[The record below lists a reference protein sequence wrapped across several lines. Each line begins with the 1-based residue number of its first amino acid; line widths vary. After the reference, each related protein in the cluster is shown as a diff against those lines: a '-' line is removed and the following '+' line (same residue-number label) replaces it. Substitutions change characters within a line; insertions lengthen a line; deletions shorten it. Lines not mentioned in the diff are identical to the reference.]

1 MLQFFN
7 RCSQGRGA
15 WLLMALTALVLELVA
30 LYFQHVMLLQPCVM
44 CIYERCA
51 LFGILGAS
59 LVGAIAP
66 KTPLRYVAIL
76 LWIYS
81 AWEGVQLAWKHT
93 MIQLHPSP
101 FNTRFR
107 RLLRAPMAVPDAGNA
122 TVAGRHLRRLSAGGA
137 DCADRTICSPTSP
150 RPVRPLIGRQ
160 TKNGAFRRRFFRV
173 LRSNSEITPFQVCVR
188 K

>member
-59 LVGAIAP
+59 LLGAIAP

-81 AWEGVQLAWKHT
+81 AWEGLQLAWKHT

-101 FNTRFR
+101 FNTCDFFVSFPSWLPLDKWLPAVSHASGDCSVRQWEFLTLEMPQWLVGIFTAY
-107 RLLRAPMAVPDAGNA
+107 LLFAIIVLLAQF
-122 TVAGRHLRRLSAGGA
+122 
-137 DCADRTICSPTSP
+137 
-150 RPVRPLIGRQ
+150 VRP
-160 TKNGAFRRRFFRV
+160 RRRDLFGR
-173 LRSNSEITPFQVCVR
+173 
-188 K
+188 

>member
-15 WLLMALTALVLELVA
+15 WLLMGLTALILELAA

-44 CIYERCA
+44 CIYERVA
-51 LFGILGAS
+51 LFGIMGAS
-59 LVGAIAP
+59 LIGALAP

-81 AWEGVQLAWKHT
+81 AWEGLQLAWKHT

-101 FNTRFR
+101 FNTCDFFVSFPSWLPLDKWLPEVFLASGDCSVRQWQF
-107 RLLRAPMAVPDAGNA
+107 LSLEMPQWLVGIFAVY
-122 TVAGRHLRRLSAGGA
+122 L
-137 DCADRTICSPTSP
+137 
-150 RPVRPLIGRQ
+150 LIGVIVLVSQFVRQ
-160 TKNGAFRRRFFRV
+160 RRRDLFGRF
-173 LRSNSEITPFQVCVR
+173 
-188 K
+188 

>member
-76 LWIYS
+76 LWMYS

-101 FNTRFR
+101 FNTCDFFVSFPSWLPLDKWLPAVFHASGDCSVRQWQFLTLEMPQWLVGIFGAY
-107 RLLRAPMAVPDAGNA
+107 LL
-122 TVAGRHLRRLSAGGA
+122 VALIVLIAQFA
-137 DCADRTICSPTSP
+137 
-150 RPVRPLIGRQ
+150 RP
-160 TKNGAFRRRFFRV
+160 RRRDLFGR
-173 LRSNSEITPFQVCVR
+173 
-188 K
+188 

>member
-7 RCSQGRGA
+7 RCSRGRGA
-15 WLLMALTALVLELVA
+15 WLLMALIALLLELAA

-51 LFGILGAS
+51 LFGIFGAGLLGA
-59 LVGAIAP
+59 VAP
-66 KTPLRYVAIL
+66 KTPLRYAAIL

-101 FNTRFR
+101 FNTCDFFVSFPSWLPLNKWLPAIFEASGDCSVRQWQFLTLEMPQWLVGIFAAFLVVGVIV
-107 RLLRAPMAVPDAGNA
+107 LL
-122 TVAGRHLRRLSAGGA
+122 SQF
-137 DCADRTICSPTSP
+137 
-150 RPVRPLIGRQ
+150 VRPRKRDLFGR
-160 TKNGAFRRRFFRV
+160 
-173 LRSNSEITPFQVCVR
+173 
-188 K
+188 